1 MSRTYSIP
9 VEAKESNKNE
19 KFSMIPSS
27 GLWRLSYGKD
37 HTQMGYFIDFNPL
50 DEIAKSQCSV
60 SYDGREDP
68 DDTEFAPKEE
78 WEYNPISVD
87 QLFTR
92 YFTVQ
97 DWVDILMGFGI
108 ENLLV

>member
-1 MSRTYSIP
+1 MSRMYSVP
-9 VEAKESNKNE
+9 TEAKESNKSY
-19 KFSMIPSS
+19 KFSIIPTS
-27 GLWRLSYGKD
+27 GIWRLAYGKD
-37 HTQMGYFIDFNPL
+37 HTAMGYFIDFYPL
-50 DEIAKSQCSV
+50 DKIAESQCSV
-60 SYDGREDP
+60 SYDGRESPED
-68 DDTEFAPKEE
+68 ECVPKEE

-92 YFTVQ
+92 DFTAQ

>member
-1 MSRTYSIP
+1 MSRLYSIP

-19 KFSMIPSS
+19 KFPMIPSS
-27 GLWRLSYGKD
+27 GMWLLAYGKD
-37 HTQMGYFIDFNPL
+37 HTDMGYFIDFEPL
-50 DEIAKSQCSV
+50 DDIAKSKCRV
-60 SYDGREDP
+60 SYDGMESPED
-68 DDTEFAPKEE
+68 EYAPKED
-78 WEYNPISVD
+78 WEYHPISVD

-92 YFTVQ
+92 DFTAQ